1 MTLKELEKAL
11 LNSYEKELCY
21 GTVRENWTEEN
32 KTLGMCAI
40 TSLIVNDYFKGE
52 IAKIKVDGISHYFNI
67 INGNILKIIFLFI
80 SIIGIFI
87 GSYKIGKVSNQKGYV
102 NGIKYGSI
110 WVILFLIINLII
122 KSFTLL
128 SIVYFVILMFI
139 SILGSILGIN
149 NKIK

>member
-1 MTLKELEKAL
+1 MIINYLK
-11 LNSYEKELCY
+11 SMI
-21 GTVRENWTEEN
+21 W
-32 KTLGMCAI
+32 TLGIIIVCSFII
-40 TSLIVNDYFKGE
+40 TIFN
-52 IAKIKVDGISHYFNI
+52 YFNI
-67 INGNILKIIFLFI
+67 INSNILKIIFLFI

-87 GSYKIGKVSNQKGYV
+87 GSYKIGKVSNQKGYI

>member
-1 MTLKELEKAL
+1 MIINYLK
-11 LNSYEKELCY
+11 SMI
-21 GTVRENWTEEN
+21 W
-32 KTLGMCAI
+32 TLGIIIVCSFII
-40 TSLIVNDYFKGE
+40 TIFN
-52 IAKIKVDGISHYFNI
+52 YFNI

-87 GSYKIGKVSNQKGYV
+87 GSYKVGKVSNQKGYV

-128 SIVYFVILMFI
+128 SVVYFVILMFI